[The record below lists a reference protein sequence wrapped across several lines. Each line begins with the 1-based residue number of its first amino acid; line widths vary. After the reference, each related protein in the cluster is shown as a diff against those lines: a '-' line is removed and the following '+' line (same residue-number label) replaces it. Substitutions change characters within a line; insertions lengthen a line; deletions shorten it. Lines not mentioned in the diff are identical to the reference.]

1 MIPCK
6 VLEIKAQSQLHSK
19 MVAIHHGWPCLTP
32 WSDVPY
38 TIIAL
43 ASSYCLFRLREVT
56 ICLGSK
62 WIIYDEPILWC
73 PRVQDAHLTACPK
86 HFWSCQIV
94 YMPSNWPI
102 YVSEAGYTSRFI
114 LQIPSGT
121 TSYHHY
127 PSKELFIARSP
138 L

>member
-19 MVAIHHGWPCLTP
+19 MVSIHHGWPCLTP

-73 PRVQDAHLTACPK
+73 PRVQDAHLNSLPK
-86 HFWSCQIV
+86 TFLVLSNCVHAIKLAHLCVRSRIYFEIYFADTLRNNLV
-94 YMPSNWPI
+94 PSL
-102 YVSEAGYTSRFI
+102 S
-114 LQIPSGT
+114 L
-121 TSYHHY
+121 
-127 PSKELFIARSP
+127 
-138 L
+138 